1 MASILKNSRKLFSL
15 LFFSLL
21 LNITFCT
28 LWWYSSS
35 RLHDFLGLYF
45 HFHLGFLSYPL
56 FRYAKYIFFTLC
68 FQRPI
73 AFYPF
78 LSFFCFFF
86 KIFFFLILR
95 EKGKEG
101 ERGVKYQLVA
111 SPTPPTGDPACN
123 LGMRPDQVWNQQP
136 FSSLAGAQTTKLH
149 LPGAFISFSLIFFFL
164 NGSTHIHYQDHW
176 LRSGRY
182 PYWRW
187 ATLPGW

>member
-35 RLHDFLGLYF
+35 RLHDFLDLYF
-45 HFHLGFLSYPL
+45 YFHLGFLSYPL

-86 KIFFFLILR
+86 KIFFFFNFQR
-95 EKGKEG
+95 EGKGGRKRREISIG
-101 ERGVKYQLVA
+101 CLSHAPNWGPSLQPRHAPWPGMEPATFQF
-111 SPTPPTGDPACN
+111 TGRCPN
-123 LGMRPDQVWNQQP
+123 
-136 FSSLAGAQTTKLH
+136 H
-149 LPGAFISFSLIFFFL
+149 
-164 NGSTHIHYQDHW
+164 
-176 LRSGRY
+176 
-182 PYWRW
+182 
-187 ATLPGW
+187 